1 MALLSSPR
9 RRRRLIKGGSVG
21 AFVAGIAFAMIYW
34 SNTGTTYELA
44 PTGNEPADIVAP
56 PPPPAPFAAARNEGV
71 LETASRFL
79 QTAVVR
85 EHVEESWELTA
96 PSLKAGYTRE
106 TWATQDIPVQPYPF
120 DSARWDIDYSWQG
133 VVGLKV
139 ALFPK
144 KGTDVPAAIFD
155 MQLRA
160 FGRGD
165 KRRWLVDSWT
175 PTSYTQ
181 VPNGPLLGRRNE
193 PPPVYKSPLG
203 ATWLFVPLGI
213 LSLIVIV
220 PLAVL
225 VRGWLRDRRAVRRYE
240 TSVH

>member
-1 MALLSSPR
+1 
-9 RRRRLIKGGSVG
+9 
-21 AFVAGIAFAMIYW
+21 MIYW

-44 PTGNEPADIVAP
+44 PTGTDPIEPLAP
-56 PPPPAPFAAARNEGV
+56 PPPPVPFAIARREGV
-71 LETASRFL
+71 LDTATRFL

-96 PSLKAGYTRE
+96 PSLRAGYTRK
-106 TWATQDIPVQPYPF
+106 TWATQDIPVQPYPV
-120 DSARWDIDYSWQG
+120 DSANWDIDYSWQG

-144 KGTDVPAAIFD
+144 KGTDVPAAVFD

-160 FGRGD
+160 FGKGD

-181 VPNGPLLGRRNE
+181 IPSGPLLGPRNVA
-193 PPPVYKSPLG
+193 PPVYKSPLG
-203 ATWLFVPLGI
+203 ATWLVLPLGI
-213 LSLIVIV
+213 LSLILLV

-225 VRGWLRDRRAVRRYE
+225 VRGWMRDRRAARRYGA
-240 TSVH
+240 SLR